1 MSTRVVILPPVPAL
15 LPSYRGRTD
24 PVTELRNA
32 CRKAVRWLVEGGVS
46 PVSALADAP
55 DQAARLRG
63 VEVPLGIRVARA
75 LLDEAQYRPGIQHT
89 DVPTHSDRR
98 LLVLA
103 NGSGCRS
110 EKAPGHL
117 DPRSFAFDERI
128 ETALAEGDAGG
139 LAGLDAGLGRDLLA
153 TGIEPLRQL
162 GAMRLD
168 VETAELLY
176 ADDPYGVRYWVTTWL
191 CGRAAGSEPQVR

>member
-15 LPSYRGRTD
+15 LPSYLGRTD

-32 CRKAVRWLVEGGVS
+32 CRKAVTWLVEGGVS

-55 DQAARLRG
+55 DRAARLRG
-63 VEVPLGIRVARA
+63 VEVPLGLRVARA
-75 LLDEAQYRPGIQHT
+75 LLDEVQYRQEIQHIDAPT
-89 DVPTHSDRR
+89 DSDRR

-128 ETALAEGDAGG
+128 ETALAEGDSAA

-168 VETAELLY
+168 VATADLLY

-191 CGRAAGSEPQVR
+191 CGAK